1 MTITQEPSAPLVAV
15 VGATGVQG
23 GSVVKA
29 LAASHRLYRV
39 RGFTRDTT
47 KQSAQELVRAGVEV
61 AALNIHLQNVD
72 AVHAAFRGADMAF
85 LMTNFWD
92 HCDKQREIDEGKL
105 LIDAVKSAGVSR
117 VVWSGLES
125 PSKVSNG
132 KYVNVLHFDGKAEVT
147 EYGMAS
153 GVPLVNVEAGFYA
166 ENIGNLP
173 AYRTKEADG
182 TVVISWPINATS
194 ILPVIDAGNDY
205 GLFVLRALEAE
216 NFPAGTDVCT
226 TSEDI
231 TIGEMVRQLADITG
245 IKIVYRELSY
255 EETADRLASAGT
267 PPFLVVDMVEAFK
280 FCHEYGL
287 YGGKIHSNHAGLIRP
302 PHTWSEFVKVTD
314 WVKVFGN

>member
-1 MTITQEPSAPLVAV
+1 MTIGTQESSAPLVAV

-23 GSVVKA
+23 GSLVKA

-39 RGFTRDTT
+39 RGFTRDAT
-47 KQSAQELVRAGVEV
+47 KQSAQELLKIGVDVVE
-61 AALNIHLQNVD
+61 LDINLQNAN

-147 EYGMAS
+147 EYGMTS
-153 GVPLVNVEAGFYA
+153 GIPLVNIETGFYA
-166 ENIGNLP
+166 ENIVNLT
-173 AYRTKEADG
+173 AFRTKEADG
-182 TVVISWPINATS
+182 TIVIAFPANATS
-194 ILPVIDAGNDY
+194 VLPVIDAGNDY

-216 NFPAGTDVCT
+216 NFPVGTDVCT

-231 TIGEMVRQLADITG
+231 TIGEMARQLADITG

-267 PPFLVVDMVEAFK
+267 PPFLVVDMVESFK
-280 FCHEYGL
+280 FIREYGFL
-287 YGGKIHSNHAGLIRP
+287 VARPTQAMQDWPDRPIHGRIS
-302 PHTWSEFVKVTD
+302 
-314 WVKVFGN
+314 